1 MIYTYVFK
9 FKNGEELTF
18 NSEIDV
24 DLHRLTV
31 GYLAFDNL
39 LIDLSEVLYLRK
51 LASPK
56 EV

>member
-24 DLHRLTV
+24 NLHRLTN
-31 GYLAFDNL
+31 GYLAFDDI

-51 LASPK
+51 LTSQK

>member
-24 DLHRLTV
+24 DLHRLIK
-31 GYLAFDNL
+31 GYIAFDNI

-51 LASPK
+51 LTSSK
-56 EV
+56 EA

>member
-9 FKNGEELTF
+9 FKNGEEFSF

-24 DLHRLTV
+24 DLYRLTK

>member
-24 DLHRLTV
+24 NLHRLTK
-31 GYLAFDNL
+31 GFLAFDDI

-51 LASPK
+51 LISVK
-56 EV
+56 EE